1 MAKLRY
7 CTLCEREVEIRKRFN
22 WLAFLLL
29 LFFLPPF
36 GGILYLFVYLFKQ
49 RRCPICGGKDHLTKS
64 SRIDGSIYVDMGSK
78 ARLSS
83 SRKTKSS

>member
-7 CTLCEREVEIRKRFN
+7 CTLCEREVEARKGFN
-22 WLAFLLL
+22 WLAFLFFFPFAGTPYL
-29 LFFLPPF
+29 LF
-36 GGILYLFVYLFKQ
+36 YLLFKR

-64 SRIDGSIYVDMGSK
+64 SRIDGAIYVDMGSK